1 MKKIL
6 FLFLFSFLLADTEV
20 NGINF
25 TDTELNMTLLTLN
38 HIDYYTLKYYI
49 NDWDLSKC
57 IIDWRY
63 DNKGINNLDD
73 FNQLI
78 DDCEIYKKAIYN
90 LKQCSYKFS
99 QDLIVNPT
107 LGTTY
112 PLTNF
117 LYGLSGIL
125 IGFTIVL
132 GMILSFF

>member
-1 MKKIL
+1 MRRIL
-6 FLFLFSFLLADTEV
+6 FLFLFSFLLADTEIKD
-20 NGINF
+20 INF

-63 DNKGINNLDD
+63 DNRGINNLDD

-99 QDLIVNPT
+99 EDLIVNPV

-117 LYGLSGIL
+117 LYGLAGIL
-125 IGFTIVL
+125 IGFAILL
-132 GMILSFF
+132 GIILAFF